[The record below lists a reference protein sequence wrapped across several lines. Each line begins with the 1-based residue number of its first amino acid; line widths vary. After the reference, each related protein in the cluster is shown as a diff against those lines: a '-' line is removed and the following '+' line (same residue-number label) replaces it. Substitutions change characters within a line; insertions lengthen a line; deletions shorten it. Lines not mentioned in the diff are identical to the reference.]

1 MLLTVIM
8 IMLTNSNKDDN
19 NNNDSNDH
27 GMVSS
32 ISCNDDYDII
42 ALIDYYIH

>member
-1 MLLTVIM
+1 
-8 IMLTNSNKDDN
+8 MLTNGNKDDN
-19 NNNDSNDH
+19 NNDRNDD
-27 GMVSS
+27 GLVIS

>member
-1 MLLTVIM
+1 
-8 IMLTNSNKDDN
+8 MLTNGYKDDN
-19 NNNDSNDH
+19 NNDGNDN

-32 ISCNDDYDII
+32 ISCNDDNII

>member
-8 IMLTNSNKDDN
+8 IMLTNGKKDDN
-19 NNNDSNDH
+19 NNGRNDD
-27 GMVSS
+27 GLVSS